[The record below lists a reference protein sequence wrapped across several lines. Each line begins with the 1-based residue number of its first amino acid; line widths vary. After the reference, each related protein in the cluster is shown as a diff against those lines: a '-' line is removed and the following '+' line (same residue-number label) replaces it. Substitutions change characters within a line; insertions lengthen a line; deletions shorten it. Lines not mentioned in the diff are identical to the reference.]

1 MQFKIARTVASILMS
16 LLLVSAVADEQTA
29 EQPQANEPR
38 ANEPRANEKF
48 ATMPVEKL
56 GDELYRI
63 GAITVD
69 RKTSSFS
76 VPGKLIHLTDALE
89 YLAVSSNGM
98 KEYESLLELTTTPGD
113 FNLACILV
121 GLDDENSVKPRF
133 QFDEEKTEGQGVAIS
148 VSWDNNGESETL
160 SGASA
165 LRVGDDAFDDNSW
178 VYIGSTTGNY
188 GKEFM
193 ANAGGT
199 LISFV
204 HDPYS
209 VIDHRNGVGIGNYG
223 LVTANED
230 VLPPIG
236 TPILLTITVLAE

>member
-1 MQFKIARTVASILMS
+1 MKNKITRTVASVYMC
-16 LLLVSAVADEQTA
+16 LLLGPVMADEQ
-29 EQPQANEPR
+29 
-38 ANEPRANEKF
+38 F
-48 ATMPVEKL
+48 ATTPVEKL
-56 GDELYRI
+56 GDERYRI

-69 RKTSSFS
+69 RSSSSFS
-76 VPGKLIHLTDALE
+76 VPGKIIHLTDALE

-98 KEYESLLELTTTPGD
+98 KEYESLLELTTLPGD

-133 QFDEEKTEGQGVAIS
+133 QFDEEKAEGQRVAIS
-148 VSWDNNGESETL
+148 LSWDNDGETETL
-160 SGASA
+160 SGANA
-165 LRVGDDAFDDNSW
+165 LQVGDDAFDDNHW
-178 VYIGSTTGNY
+178 VYIGSATGNY

-193 ANAGGT
+193 ADAGGT

-209 VIDHRNGVGIGNYG
+209 IIDHRNGAGIGNYG
-223 LVTANED
+223 LVTANVE

-236 TPILLTITVLAE
+236 TAITLTITVLAE

>member
-1 MQFKIARTVASILMS
+1 MNKSIRMVVSILMS
-16 LLLVSAVADEQTA
+16 VLLIPAMADEPTV
-29 EQPQANEPR
+29 EEPQA
-38 ANEPRANEKF
+38 AAQF
-48 ATMPVEKL
+48 ATTSIEKL
-56 GDELYRI
+56 GDERYRI

-69 RKTSSFS
+69 RKTASFS
-76 VPGKLIHLTDALE
+76 VPGKLIHLSDALE

-121 GLDDENSVKPRF
+121 GLDDKNSVKPRF
-133 QFDEEKTEGQGVAIS
+133 QFDGEKAEGQSVSIS
-148 VSWDNNGESETL
+148 VSWDNNGEAEVL
-160 SGASA
+160 SGANA
-165 LRVGDDAFDDNSW
+165 LQVGDDVFDDDNW

-199 LISFV
+199 LISFI

-209 VIDHRNGVGIGNYG
+209 IIDHSNGAGIGNYG
-223 LVTANED
+223 LVTGNED

>member
-1 MQFKIARTVASILMS
+1 MHFKIARTVASILMS
-16 LLLVSAVADEQTA
+16 LLLVSAVADEQAA
-29 EQPQANEPR
+29 EQPQPKEP
-38 ANEPRANEKF
+38 EANEKF
-48 ATMPVEKL
+48 ATTPVEKL
-56 GDELYRI
+56 GDERYRI

-121 GLDDENSVKPRF
+121 GLDDDNSVKPRF
-133 QFDEEKTEGQGVAIS
+133 QFDENKAEGQGVAIS
-148 VSWDNNGESETL
+148 LSWDNNGESETL
-160 SGASA
+160 SGANA

-199 LISFV
+199 LISFI

-209 VIDHRNGVGIGNYG
+209 IIDHRNGAGIGNYG
-223 LVTANED
+223 LVTANTD
-230 VLPPIG
+230 ILPPIG
-236 TPILLTITVLAE
+236 TAILLTVTVLAE